1 MQQSTEPIP
10 CSSTHHYSTLL
21 TKCIQTRDFT
31 LGRLIHSRLIKTAL
45 TLNTFLANRL
55 IHMYAKF
62 GFIHSSHNLFNQLPI
77 KNTHSWNII
86 ISAFSQAGLFK
97 NALQLLDQMPEP
109 NLVTYNSIIS
119 SLSHRGHFRKSIGV
133 FKLMQA
139 RCKSEALMDGFTA
152 VSLANVCACL
162 GALKQLCQLHGVAIV
177 IGLEFNAVLCNA
189 LIDAYGKCCLPQNS
203 YFVFRRMHERDVVS
217 WTSMLAAYARASRME
232 DACRIFHQM
241 PLRNVVSWTALIGGF
256 AQNGEGEKAL
266 CLFRQMQ
273 EEGIIPSAFT
283 YVSVLTACADIALL
297 DKGKQVHSHIIR
309 HKCSSDNICVVNA
322 LVDMY
327 CKCGDIASAMTLFE
341 RFPDKD
347 TITWNSLITGLA
359 QNGHGEKSL
368 SMFKTMIAANVQ
380 TNHVTFLGALSA
392 CNHCGLESEG
402 FKILNSM
409 ETDHGVHPGLDHYS
423 IMIDLLGRKNRL
435 TEAAELIERA
445 ADGSDHIGMWGAV
458 LGACRVHGNVE
469 LARRAAEALFELEP
483 ENTARYVMLSN
494 VYAAAGR
501 WDDVR
506 EVRTRMDDRRLH
518 KEAAFSWIEIKN
530 VRYKFVAKDKFFC
543 RTEEIQELLH
553 KLGDHMKDA
562 GYVPNIEHAF
572 SPKDTNVSLDLYLL

>member
-1 MQQSTEPIP
+1 MHQ
-10 CSSTHHYSTLL
+10 STHHYSTLL
-21 TKCIQTRDFT
+21 TKCIETRDFT

-62 GFIHSSHNLFNQLPI
+62 GFIHSSHTLFNELPT

-86 ISAFSQAGLFK
+86 ISAFSQAGRFN

-119 SLSHRGHFRKSIGV
+119 SLSHRGHFQNSIAV
-133 FKLMQA
+133 FKLMQE
-139 RCKSEALMDGFTA
+139 RCQTEVLMDGFTA

-177 IGLEFNAVLCNA
+177 IGLEFNSVLCNA

-203 YFVFRRMHERDVVS
+203 YSIFRRMPERDVVS
-217 WTSMLAAYARASRME
+217 WTSMVAAYARASKME
-232 DACRIFHQM
+232 DACSIFHQM
-241 PLRNVVSWTALIGGF
+241 PLRKNVVSWTALIGGF

-273 EEGIIPSAFT
+273 EE
-283 YVSVLTACADIALL
+283 
-297 DKGKQVHSHIIR
+297 
-309 HKCSSDNICVVNA
+309 
-322 LVDMY
+322 
-327 CKCGDIASAMTLFE
+327 AMTLFE

-347 TITWNSLITGLA
+347 TVTWNSLITGLA

-368 SMFKTMIAANVQ
+368 SMFKRMIAANVQ
-380 TNHVTFLGALSA
+380 ANRVTFLGALSA

-435 TEAAELIERA
+435 TEAAEVIERA
-445 ADGSDHIGMWGAV
+445 AEGSDHVGMWGAL
-458 LGACRVHGNVE
+458 LGACRVHGNLE

-483 ENTARYVMLSN
+483 ENSARYVMLSN

-506 EVRTRMDDRRLH
+506 EVRTRMDDRRLQ
-518 KEAAFSWIEIKN
+518 KEAAYSWIEIKN

-562 GYVPNIEHAF
+562 GYVPNIEQPF
-572 SPKDTNVSLDLYLL
+572 SPKDTDVSLDLYLL